1 MITHLQPNFERDANI
16 KNTNGIVTIKLNE
29 LSLIFFLIIYCF
41 AITLLIFILEF
52 IINYAKNYR
61 IINNKNKQLIRKFV
75 QMFKRKRIRRI
86 RKTRKLF
93 IKYISMPKDQTH
105 L

>member
-1 MITHLQPNFERDANI
+1 MITKLQPNFERDANI